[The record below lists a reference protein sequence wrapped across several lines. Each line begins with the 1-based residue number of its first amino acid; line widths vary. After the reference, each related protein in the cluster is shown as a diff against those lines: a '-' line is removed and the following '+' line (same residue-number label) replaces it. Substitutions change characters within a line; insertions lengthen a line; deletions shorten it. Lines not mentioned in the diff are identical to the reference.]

1 MSAPKTL
8 AARYQGALCNWS
20 RFGLTALPAMAQLVH
35 VIHVPD
41 QRRFTASDGGETWG
55 SMQTVLLIE
64 DDPANLVAEALVL
77 RSFGFTVLEASSR
90 GEAWRVCHRHQRP
103 IHLVVAKAILD
114 NHRTSDFIARLRLVY
129 PQIRALIVSETS
141 SAEFADNQSMPCE
154 FAFLQKPFRLETL
167 GDTIRKLLD
176 GPKKRAVSSIS

>member
-1 MSAPKTL
+1 
-8 AARYQGALCNWS
+8 
-20 RFGLTALPAMAQLVH
+20 MAQLVH
-35 VIHVPD
+35 VIHSIPD
-41 QRRFTASDGGETWG
+41 QRRSTASDGRETWG

-64 DDPANLVAEALVL
+64 DDPANLVAQALVL
-77 RSFGFTVLEASSR
+77 CSFGFTVLEASSR
-90 GEAWRVCHRHQRP
+90 GEAWRVCHRHQGP

-114 NHRTSDFIARLRLVY
+114 NHRDFIARLRLVY

-141 SAEFADNQSMPCE
+141 SAELADNQSMPCE
-154 FAFLQKPFRLETL
+154 FAFLQKPFRLEIL

>member
-1 MSAPKTL
+1 M
-8 AARYQGALCNWS
+8 
-20 RFGLTALPAMAQLVH
+20 
-35 VIHVPD
+35 IHSIPD
-41 QRRFTASDGGETWG
+41 QRRVAAVMAGDLGVYAD
-55 SMQTVLLIE
+55 VLLIE
-64 DDPANLVAEALVL
+64 NDPANLVAQALVL

-141 SAEFADNQSMPCE
+141 SAELADNQSMPCE
-154 FAFLQKPFRLETL
+154 FAFLQKPFRLDTL
-167 GDTIRKLLD
+167 ADTIRELLG
-176 GPKKRAVSSIS
+176 GPKRRAVSSLS